1 MAGGL
6 VGLEVVDLVVGD
18 LEVED
23 LEVEDWVAGGWAPAS
38 AWLSAQQTYTARFV
52 RRSCLTAWAG
62 N

>member
-6 VGLEVVDLVVGD
+6 VGLEVGDLVVGD

-38 AWLSAQQTYTARFV
+38 AWLSAHQTHTRRFV